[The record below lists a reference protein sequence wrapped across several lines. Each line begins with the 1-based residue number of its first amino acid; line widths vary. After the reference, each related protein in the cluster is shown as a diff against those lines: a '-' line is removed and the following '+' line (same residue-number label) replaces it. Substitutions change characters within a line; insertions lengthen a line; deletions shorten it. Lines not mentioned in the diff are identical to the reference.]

1 MRDTTAPK
9 KSDLIPEV
17 VRLKLAKLLARLAS
31 NFAGE
36 RAATLAAI
44 DRTLASTNVDWNDL
58 AALVAPPEP
67 DEDVAPAAEPGAIY
81 MAAAAWRT
89 LVDAI
94 EAGDHGKISERSR
107 SFLSELRKRARRN
120 RPIKLSPK
128 QAEWLRGLA
137 QQTGVA
143 A

>member
-1 MRDTTAPK
+1 MHDADPPK
-9 KSDLIPEV
+9 KSDPIPEV
-17 VRLKLAKLLARLAS
+17 VRPKLAKLLARLAS
-31 NFAGE
+31 NFDGE

-44 DRTLASTNVDWNDL
+44 DRTLASADIDWNDL

-67 DEDVAPAAEPGAIY
+67 DEDVTPAAEPGAIY
-81 MAAAAWRT
+81 VAAAALRT

-94 EAGDHGKISERSR
+94 EAGDRGKISERSR
-107 SFLSELRKRARRN
+107 SFLSELRKRTRRGG
-120 RPIKLSPK
+120 PIRLSPK